1 MRSIA
6 YIYCD
11 PVWEATVDCTTWGW
25 DFTQIYEDVDPSRP
39 QLCHLL
45 AEVKTTPPDFLVVRR
60 LEELGDSLQILTERL
75 MALEQSGICVVA
87 IEQSYKSFSNH
98 RQHQV
103 NGDEPK
109 LAPTEESPVKIP
121 QPALIELLAEIQQQQ
136 RSRQIRYGHAQN
148 RIKGLPPPGKAP
160 YGYRRGKERY
170 VVDRSASSVLRDFFE
185 HFLLYGSL
193 RGAVR
198 HIGKKHAKKISV
210 STGQRW
216 LTNPVYR
223 GNLVYHNGD
232 VVSGTHM
239 PLVSR
244 EEAAQVD
251 RLLRRNRNVA
261 PRSASAPRSLAGL
274 VQCQRCQ
281 SPMLV
286 SRVTAHRNTY
296 EYLYLRPKQCPL
308 KPKCRAIAYQD
319 VLDQTIQQICERLP
333 QAVSDLQMPSV
344 SDAKKR
350 IQLAIAEKEQVLEQ
364 LPDLVTRRILDEQTV
379 SLRTYTLKTEISQL
393 QNQLS
398 QLPPVNLLE
407 TSKTVS
413 IREFWQ
419 DLSESERRF
428 YFREFIQA
436 IEIVRPEENRKQ
448 WSVHLKFIF

>member
-1 MRSIA
+1 
-6 YIYCD
+6 
-11 PVWEATVDCTTWGW
+11 
-25 DFTQIYEDVDPSRP
+25 
-39 QLCHLL
+39 
-45 AEVKTTPPDFLVVRR
+45 
-60 LEELGDSLQILTERL
+60 
-75 MALEQSGICVVA
+75 
-87 IEQSYKSFSNH
+87 
-98 RQHQV
+98 
-103 NGDEPK
+103 
-109 LAPTEESPVKIP
+109 
-121 QPALIELLAEIQQQQ
+121 
-136 RSRQIRYGHAQN
+136 
-148 RIKGLPPPGKAP
+148 
-160 YGYRRGKERY
+160 
-170 VVDRSASSVLRDFFE
+170 
-185 HFLLYGSL
+185 
-193 RGAVR
+193 
-198 HIGKKHAKKISV
+198 
-210 STGQRW
+210 
-216 LTNPVYR
+216 
-223 GNLVYHNGD
+223 
-232 VVSGTHM
+232 
-239 PLVSR
+239 
-244 EEAAQVD
+244 
-251 RLLRRNRNVA
+251 
-261 PRSASAPRSLAGL
+261 
-274 VQCQRCQ
+274 
-281 SPMLV
+281 MLV